1 MQKISSMCI
10 SFLMNWI
17 YFTFIV
23 DGEKCVLHM
32 FWNISQFCIN
42 MYICVLLLNLK
53 KNKRALL
60 EPEVKQIATISVK
73 NAQFDLEMFRF
84 L

>member
-1 MQKISSMCI
+1 MEKNVYCI
-10 SFLMNWI
+10 CFEILVSFVSI
-17 YFTFIV
+17 
-23 DGEKCVLHM
+23 
-32 FWNISQFCIN
+32 
-42 MYICVLLLNLK
+42 YICVLLLNLK